1 MCLDLKVK
9 SCCGSRANW
18 NQKRRVTAEKMPV
31 KSLKGQRWVSCLF
44 LGVFFIV
51 LSVFLCVTLTCV
63 LLCRY
68 LHRFDSELEQIELMN
83 GIKGRQGRLH
93 GAREAVIK
101 QTIERE
107 RAQYESAGF
116 GEQPS
121 FNNMSDTFVS

>member
-1 MCLDLKVK
+1 M
-9 SCCGSRANW
+9 ATN
-18 NQKRRVTAEKMPV
+18 
-31 KSLKGQRWVSCLF
+31 VSC
-44 LGVFFIV
+44 
-51 LSVFLCVTLTCV
+51 
-63 LLCRY
+63 LCRY

-107 RAQYESAGF
+107 RAQYEGIGF

-121 FNNMSDTFVS
+121 CENTSRHLFSDNNFVFITGFLQRSQISSMGST